1 MEKGLASLVDWLQV
15 ELPYQPCEGV
25 CVRFKYS
32 NARIVLWMIL
42 AVLVGEARLAS
53 AGRNV
58 TAKTIDDLYSEVA
71 RAVPEFGGMFID
83 SQGQLAIYLTDER
96 QLEAAKTSIVSVF
109 GRDRF
114 DMTRAVALRARY
126 TFTDLRL
133 WHNQHRLETLAIP
146 GVVLTSI
153 HKSSNRLRVG
163 VVSGRL
169 RGSVETVLARAAIPA
184 DAVEIV
190 EMEPL
195 RMFENLTDTRRPI
208 LGGLQIGGCTLG
220 FLAVVEG
227 KAGFFTNSHCTAVQG
242 GVEGTVFHQSVQ
254 SGNLN
259 RIGVE
264 LLDPPFLT
272 GFSCPS
278 GMQCRF
284 SDAAFVAR
292 DGGSDPATPRTEGA
306 FGHLAIANS
315 SLFFFHEYEIV
326 DKVFTPIDGE
336 AVEKVGKTSG
346 TTTGTVSDTCADVNP
361 DKTNI
366 VLFCQHLADQTGTTK
381 ADEGDSGSAVYRP
394 YGTPVSSLPAATLYG
409 LLWGGNED
417 VFGFSSVANL
427 ELEFGS
433 FRAFPGDPGAN
444 SAPEVKI
451 TQPLDL
457 SQVGVGG
464 LNSVEFEA
472 DIVDYEGCCQSV
484 TWTSD
489 VDGEIGH
496 GPSMEFTF
504 PSPGMRT
511 ITVTVTD
518 DGGATASDSIK
529 IAAGTSQ
536 PVVTIVKPISG
547 QTVFRGVLNV
557 FSATS
562 LDPNA
567 PFFSMPCSALT
578 WTSTNVSDP
587 FPVTGCNPQVT
598 FQTVGYRVLTLTGKG
613 AFGLK
618 AVDYAGVTVTN
629 APATNPPAVTI
640 LNPLDDD
647 LLSPSTSVTLT
658 GTVQDPANA
667 GSLSYKWVLINGST
681 QTVLGTGSVNS
692 GGQITLPWTPGNNVS
707 FHCGGRWVT
716 LKLEVTSP
724 NTNQTGSDTVE
735 VKVSYPTC

>member
-1 MEKGLASLVDWLQV
+1 
-15 ELPYQPCEGV
+15 
-25 CVRFKYS
+25 
-32 NARIVLWMIL
+32 MIL
-42 AVLVGEARLAS
+42 TLLAGEAAFA

-58 TAKTIDDLYSEVA
+58 TPKTIDDLYSEVG
-71 RAVPEFGGMFID
+71 RAVPSFGGMFID

-96 QLEAAKTSIVSVF
+96 QFDAAKTAIVSVF
-109 GRDRF
+109 GRGRF
-114 DMTRAVALRARY
+114 DMDRAVALRASY
-126 TFTDLRL
+126 TFTDLKR
-133 WHNQHRLETLAIP
+133 WHGQHRLETLTIP

-153 HKSSNRLRVG
+153 HKRSNRLRVG
-163 VVSGRL
+163 VESGRV
-169 RGSVETVLARAAIPA
+169 RGTVEAVLAGAGIPA
-184 DAVEIV
+184 GAVDIV

-195 RMFENLTDTRRPI
+195 RMFENLLDTRRPI
-208 LGGLQIGGCTLG
+208 IGGLQIGGCTLG
-220 FLAVVEG
+220 FLAVIEG
-227 KAGFFTNSHCTAVQG
+227 TAGFFTNAHCTNVQG
-242 GVEGTVFHQSVQ
+242 GVEGTIFHQSVQ

-264 LLDPPFLT
+264 LLDPPFFT

-278 GMQCRF
+278 GMRCRF

-306 FGHLAIANS
+306 FGHLAVADS
-315 SLFFFHEYEIV
+315 DLFFFHEYELV
-326 DKVFTPIDGE
+326 DKVLSPIDGE
-336 AVEKVGKTSG
+336 TVEKVGKTSG
-346 TTTGTVSDTCADVNP
+346 TTWGRVSDTCADVNP
-361 DKTNI
+361 DLTNI
-366 VLFCQHLADQTGTTK
+366 VLFCQHIADQTSTTK
-381 ADEGDSGSAVYRP
+381 AAPGDSGSTVYRT
-394 YGTPVSSLPAATLYG
+394 YGTPVSSLAAATLYG

-451 TQPLDL
+451 TQPLNL
-457 SQVGVGG
+457 TKVGVGG
-464 LNSVEFEA
+464 LNFVEFEA

-504 PSPGMRT
+504 PSPGMRK

-518 DGGATASDSIK
+518 DGGATASDSIT

-578 WTSTNVSDP
+578 WTSSNLADP
-587 FPVTGCNPQVT
+587 FPMTGCNPQVT

-618 AVDYAGVTVTN
+618 AEDYAGVTVIN

-647 LLSPSTSVTLT
+647 LLSPSAVVTLT

-667 GSLSYKWVLINGST
+667 GSLSYRWVLLNGST
-681 QTVLGTGSVNS
+681 QTVLGTGTVNN
-692 GGQITLPWTPGNNVS
+692 GGTITLPWTPGNNVN

-716 LKLEVTSP
+716 LTLEVTNL
-724 NTNQTGSDTVE
+724 NTNKTGSDTVE